1 MSSTQGDAIRVTRLP
16 SGLTVVSERMDRVET
31 VSFGAYVATGT
42 RNELAEENGVSHFL
56 EHMAFKGTER
66 RSAAA
71 IAEEI
76 EAVGG
81 HINAYTARE
90 QTAYYVKV
98 LKEDTSLAADI
109 IGDILTHSTFEPEEL
124 ERERGV
130 ILQEIGQANDTPDDI
145 IFDHFQEAAYPAQP
159 MGRPVLGTED
169 VVRGLSRTTLTGYMR
184 RHYAANNVVVAAA
197 GNLRH
202 EQVLDLVHSHFG
214 DLSGE
219 RPPPVS
225 PGLYRGGEFREDRDL
240 DQVHI
245 VLGFPSVAYGDPDY
259 YPTLLLS
266 TLLGGGMS
274 SRLFQEVREKRGLV
288 YSVYSFSAPY
298 MDGGLFGIYAGTGES
313 EAAELMPV
321 TLEELRKVQASVSEG
336 ELARARAQ
344 VKASLLMSLES
355 TGSRCEQL
363 ARQIQVFGRIIP
375 TAETVARLNAVTLD
389 EIGRV
394 AARIFRGKPTLATMG
409 PAAMVPGLP
418 DIADRLA
425 A

>member
-1 MSSTQGDAIRVTRLP
+1 MKPKPDAVRVTLLP
-16 SGLTVVSERMDRVET
+16 SGLTVVTERMDRVET
-31 VSFGAYVATGT
+31 VSLGAYVATGT
-42 RNELAEENGVSHFL
+42 RHETAEENGVSHFL

-66 RSAAA
+66 RSATA

-98 LKEDTSLAADI
+98 LKEDTALGADI
-109 IGDILTHSTFEPEEL
+109 IGDILTHSTFDPDEL

-145 IFDHFQEAAYPAQP
+145 IFDHFQEKAYPDQP

-169 VVRGLSRTTLTGYMR
+169 GIRGMKRDTLMGYMR
-184 RHYAANNVVVAAA
+184 RHYAASNTVIAAA
-197 GNLRH
+197 GNLDH
-202 EQVLDLVHSHFG
+202 DHFLDLVQRHFA
-214 DLSGE
+214 DLPTE
-219 RPPPVS
+219 PAPNTM
-225 PGLYRGGEFREDRDL
+225 PGRYAGGEFREGRDL

-245 VLGFPSVAYGDPDY
+245 VLGFPSVAYGDAEY
-259 YPTLLLS
+259 YPSMMLS

-274 SRLFQEVREKRGLV
+274 SRLFQEIREKRGLV
-288 YSVYSFSAPY
+288 YSVYSFTAPY
-298 MDGGLFGIYAGTGES
+298 VDGGLFGIYAGTGES

-321 TLEELRKVQASVSEG
+321 TLDELHKVQTGVTEV

-363 ARQIQVFGRIIP
+363 ARQMQIFGRLVP
-375 TAETVARLNAVTLD
+375 TAETVAKINAVTT
-389 EIGRV
+389 EEVQRA
-394 AARIFRGKPTLATMG
+394 AARIFRAAPTLAAMG
-409 PAAMVPGLP
+409 PAGRVPGLP
-418 DIADRLA
+418 AIVERLA